1 MKHLW
6 WLLFAGCITETGN
19 PELSAELTV
28 RGRTSD
34 PAVAMVSRS
43 SGWVVEQ
50 AWVGLDEPR
59 FVTADDCDSTASR
72 EIDLPAPGWIDL
84 LSPDPVVVEGPV
96 EGPQLCRFRLRL
108 ARNQDGPNANES
120 LFVAGLTPE
129 GAPFEA
135 RTRIEPEVDLKAQG
149 GALDLSR
156 VSGRFLLAFDA
167 SAWLGPIDAAD
178 LVPDADGWVR
188 IDEDHNEEALE
199 QFEDS
204 EFYDKLTRARR
215 QASTRPL
222 SLVNKTFGLV
232 QNFISLSTYAALLFA
247 LSPWAVLILVL
258 GGLPSFF
265 VEAKFSGDAFRLF
278 RWRSPETRKQMY
290 LETVLAREDYTK
302 EVKLYGLGQL
312 FLQRYR
318 EIFDLLFGE
327 DRKLTLRRGVW
338 GFALGLVST
347 AAFYG
352 AYAWIA
358 WEAAHA
364 RISLGEM
371 TMYLLLFKQGQSA
384 VGSSL
389 SSISGMYEDN
399 LYLSNLYEYLEQ
411 PTPETTGDKLEG
423 PQPGDGIR
431 FEGVSFTYPGAKTPA
446 LHKIDLHLKPGE
458 ALALVGEN
466 GSGKTTLIKLLT
478 RLYTPSEGV
487 VKLDGLDLREWDETK
502 LRERVAVVFQD
513 FSRYQLTVGENVGAG
528 DVERFSDEPGWKQ
541 AAEHGLAAPFIEEF
555 DDKYATQLGRWFKDG
570 RELSGGQWQKIALSR
585 AFMRKDADLLVLD
598 EPTAALDAEAEQMIF
613 DHVRNLT
620 ADRMA
625 ILISHRFSTVRM
637 ADHIVVLAQGKVR
650 ERGSHE
656 ELMNAGGVYQRLFEL
671 QAEGYR

>member
-188 IDEDHNEEALE
+188 IDEDHNEEAIE

-204 EFYDKLTRARR
+204 VADSLELYDDRDGDREAR
-215 QASTRPL
+215 
-222 SLVNKTFGLV
+222 NDD
-232 QNFISLSTYAALLFA
+232 
-247 LSPWAVLILVL
+247 LI
-258 GGLPSFF
+258 
-265 VEAKFSGDAFRLF
+265 
-278 RWRSPETRKQMY
+278 
-290 LETVLAREDYTK
+290 
-302 EVKLYGLGQL
+302 
-312 FLQRYR
+312 
-318 EIFDLLFGE
+318 
-327 DRKLTLRRGVW
+327 
-338 GFALGLVST
+338 
-347 AAFYG
+347 
-352 AYAWIA
+352 
-358 WEAAHA
+358 
-364 RISLGEM
+364 
-371 TMYLLLFKQGQSA
+371 
-384 VGSSL
+384 
-389 SSISGMYEDN
+389 
-399 LYLSNLYEYLEQ
+399 
-411 PTPETTGDKLEG
+411 
-423 PQPGDGIR
+423 
-431 FEGVSFTYPGAKTPA
+431 
-446 LHKIDLHLKPGE
+446 
-458 ALALVGEN
+458 
-466 GSGKTTLIKLLT
+466 
-478 RLYTPSEGV
+478 
-487 VKLDGLDLREWDETK
+487 
-502 LRERVAVVFQD
+502 
-513 FSRYQLTVGENVGAG
+513 
-528 DVERFSDEPGWKQ
+528 
-541 AAEHGLAAPFIEEF
+541 AAP
-555 DDKYATQLGRWFKDG
+555 
-570 RELSGGQWQKIALSR
+570 
-585 AFMRKDADLLVLD
+585 
-598 EPTAALDAEAEQMIF
+598 
-613 DHVRNLT
+613 
-620 ADRMA
+620 
-625 ILISHRFSTVRM
+625 
-637 ADHIVVLAQGKVR
+637 
-650 ERGSHE
+650 
-656 ELMNAGGVYQRLFEL
+656 
-671 QAEGYR
+671 